1 MKNNEMLIE
10 RIRSILLKRKGLFSE
25 KKMFGSVCFML
36 NGNICVG
43 TWKKGSLLVRC
54 DKKKHDEI
62 LTEPHTMPA
71 NMSGRIVKGW
81 VLIDPEGIE
90 YEEELTE
97 WINRAIKFTSS
108 LPSKHSLSEPLGE

>member
-1 MKNNEMLIE
+1 
-10 RIRSILLKRKGLFSE
+10 
-25 KKMFGSVCFML
+25 ML

-62 LTEPHTMPA
+62 LAEPYTSLA

-81 VLIDPEGIE
+81 VLVDPEGIE
-90 YEEELTE
+90 FEEDLIV
-97 WINRAIKFTSS
+97 WINKGIKFTSS
-108 LPSKHSLSEPLGE
+108 LPSKWSLLEPLSK